1 MGAQPNGVWTYV
13 GYNQTSP
20 TGPWNNVPS
29 DPLVTTPIGGTMVG
43 DNPLVN
49 PLGKSAG
56 FYRFRYYI
64 DDGVC
69 NDEAFATIEIGVKT
83 CAGANKSKTV
93 CVGSP
98 VNIIEELQ
106 SNANCSITL
115 GTVTP
120 SFPNNIFTPTAPGTY
135 TFVHQATLQ
144 PEPGFNVICNQG
156 CNSTATL
163 TLTVVPYSAA
173 STPKY
178 PLLSTC
184 VSCPSFTLADALNN
198 VPGFTGVGKLY
209 HHSGDPVVIGGVL
222 RNPGDFI
229 TETTSTNSSISLQ
242 ANSPTKV
249 VQFRYVTNE
258 GLPCEESTLFTVG
271 FYPAINAGTSSELA
285 VCTNTVGGLRYLFN
299 ELGNNIT
306 SGGTWSYTTE
316 NIPNLVT
323 PQQQQVLDTVLYPSL
338 TITPGD
344 TRLLNLGLLFPRI
357 MTYQGSLTAI
367 RFNFTYSVSNP
378 GTAVCTACQPKSATR
393 SYLVRIRPHAYS
405 LYPQSAP
412 YQYVKNNSSPGTTL
426 FSLNTLFNELGFMGS
441 IFSPLI
447 SNTIQNLIV
456 FNSSADTPG
465 PAGPPTTFTSGA
477 TIHPSSDFVKG
488 VNLDFVPPGLYMF
501 QMSFSNPNPILCP
514 AEPEP
519 AWIQVLDPEPS
530 CNVDVTIST

>member
-184 VSCPSFTLADALNN
+184 VGCSSFTLADALNN

-209 HHSGDPVVIGGVL
+209 HHSGNPVVIGGVL
-222 RNPGDFI
+222 RNPGDLI
-229 TETTSTNSSISLQ
+229 TETTSTNQSISLQ
-242 ANSPTKV
+242 SNSPTKV
-249 VQFRYVTNE
+249 FQLRYVTNE
-258 GLPCEESTLFTVG
+258 GLPCEESTIFTVG
-271 FYPAINAGTSSELA
+271 FYPALNAGTSSELA
-285 VCTNTVGGLRYLFN
+285 VCTSSSGGLRYLHN
-299 ELGNNIT
+299 ELGNNLT
-306 SGGTWSYTTE
+306 SGGTWTYTTE
-316 NIPNLVT
+316 NIPNLVS
-323 PQQQQVLDTVLYPSL
+323 PQQQEVLNNVVYPSL
-338 TITPGD
+338 SITGD
-344 TRLLNLGLLFPRI
+344 QRILNLAYVFPRV
-357 MTYQGSLTAI
+357 MNYQTVLTAI
-367 RFNFTYSVSNP
+367 RLNFTYTVSNP
-378 GTAVCTACQPKSATR
+378 GTAICAACQPKSATR

-426 FSLNTLFNELGFMGS
+426 FSLNTLFNEFGYMQS
-441 IFSPLI
+441 QFSPLI

-456 FNSSADTPG
+456 FDSLYDTPG
-465 PAGPPTTFTSGA
+465 VPGPQTTFNSGA
-477 TIHPSSDFVKG
+477 IIHPASDYVKG

-501 QMSFSNPNPILCP
+501 QMVFSNPNPLLCP